1 MIARCA
7 EEVILRILFTVLS
20 VDIAGQ
26 SSTKII
32 TNAWKMFLNQNVP
45 SV

>member
-7 EEVILRILFTVLS
+7 EGAILRILFTVLS

-26 SSTKII
+26 SLKKII
-32 TNAWKMFLNQNVP
+32 TSVCKTLLNQNVP
-45 SV
+45 SA